1 MNVEK
6 RGENKYRLSISCGF
20 KEDGK
25 RNFIRKTVT
34 AKNDKELER
43 EKAKFLME
51 YETGNFATNNN
62 VKLKDFAYEWLDFIK
77 SEISEE
83 TINRYKLDI
92 ELRILPKLG
101 NYKLKDLNV
110 YIIDKFKK
118 DLDNEKK
125 FSSSNKYKD
134 RINKPKTDKPLSDKS
149 KNEVFK
155 LLRRMLDKAVIW
167 GKMGYNPAQKVE
179 TPKFK
184 KKDIQFYDDEQ
195 TKTLLTY
202 LQDEDIKWQTIIKIG
217 IYTGMRRG
225 EIAGLSWSNIDL
237 KNNLIHIEK
246 QCKYSSKKGVYLKTP
261 KSEKSIRTITI
272 PKVVV
277 EQIKLYRKWYN
288 KNKKVINIQDL
299 GMLFY
304 SENGN
309 LLNPDT
315 ITDWFSKFIV
325 KNNLDKITVH
335 GLRHTHA
342 TLLASNNMDIPT
354 LSARLGHADTNIT
367 NQYYVHSISSR
378 DKIASDKIQQIL
390 S

>member
-6 RGENKYRLSISCGF
+6 RGQNTYRLSISCGF

-25 RNFIRKTVT
+25 RNFIRKTVI
-34 AKNDKELER
+34 ANNSKELEK
-43 EKAKFLME
+43 EKAKFLVE

-62 VKLKDFAYEWLDFIK
+62 VKFKDFAYEWLDFVK

-83 TINRYKLDI
+83 TISRYKLDI
-92 ELRILPKLG
+92 ELRMIPKLG

-118 DLDNEKK
+118 DLDKETK
-125 FSSSNKYKD
+125 FCSSNKYKD
-134 RINKPKTDKPLSDKS
+134 RAIKPKTNIPLSDKS
-149 KNEVFK
+149 KNEIFK

-167 GKMGYNPAQKVE
+167 GKIGYNPAQKVE
-179 TPKFK
+179 TPKYK
-184 KKDIQFYDDEQ
+184 KKKIEFYDDEQ
-195 TKTLLTY
+195 AKNLLNC
-202 LQDEDIKWQTIIKIG
+202 LEKENIKWQTIIKIG

-225 EIAGLSWSNIDL
+225 EIAGLSWNNIDL
-237 KNNLIHIEK
+237 KNGLLHIEK
-246 QCKYSSKKGVYLKTP
+246 QCKYSSSRGVYLKTP

-272 PKVVV
+272 PKVVID
-277 EQIKLYRKWYN
+277 QIKTYKKWYN
-288 KNKKVINIQDL
+288 QNKKIINIQDSK
-299 GMLFY
+299 MLFC
-304 SENGN
+304 SEDGG
-309 LLNPDT
+309 LLNPDN
-315 ITDWFSKFIV
+315 ITDWFSKFIK
-325 KNNLDKITVH
+325 KNNLEKITIH

-367 NQYYVHSISSR
+367 NQYYVHSIASR
-378 DKIASDKIQQIL
+378 DKIASDKIEEIL